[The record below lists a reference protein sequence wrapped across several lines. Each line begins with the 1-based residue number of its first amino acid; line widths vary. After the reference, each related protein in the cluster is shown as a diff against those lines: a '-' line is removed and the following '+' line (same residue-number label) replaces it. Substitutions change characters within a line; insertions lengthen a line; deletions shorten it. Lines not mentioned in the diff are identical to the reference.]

1 MTEFNLRYTISE
13 KEFMEAY
20 NAHWVANKQ
29 SSASSIRLGL
39 LGTLGG
45 IVYAINYDIYGVFL
59 TGIGILLVLLPALR
73 HYLYA
78 RNFRENEKLNGEVDA
93 SFGEEDIQV
102 RKSGAESKL
111 KWSIFIRYLETEK
124 FLLIYYSE
132 KGFSIIPKSA
142 LGEEWPAFVQF
153 AKEKI
158 D

>member
-1 MTEFNLRYTISE
+1 MSEFNLRYTISE

-45 IVYAINYDIYGVFL
+45 IVYAINYDIYGIFL
-59 TGIGILLVLLPALR
+59 TGIGLLLVLLPALR
-73 HYLYA
+73 HHLYA
-78 RNFRENEKLNGEVDA
+78 RNFRKNEKLNGEVDA
-93 SFGEEDIQV
+93 SFAEEEIQV
-102 RKSGAESKL
+102 RKSGAETKL

-124 FLLIYYSE
+124 FLLLYYSE

-142 LGEEWPAFVQF
+142 LGEEWSRFVQF